1 LITCGILAALG
12 ACSSERGAP
21 AAERGAAAAGRGSGA
36 EQARGPAPRRA
47 FYYWRTTLSIGEAE
61 QKALTELSID
71 RVYVRM
77 FDVVWQDGAAR
88 LVGKLERAAGSAGE
102 LRLAWVPVVFVREEV
117 LRQLSEEQRAQL
129 AAELWRE
136 VAAIAS
142 GFPRA
147 PEELQLDCDWTDR
160 SQQAFFALAREV
172 KRQSG
177 LRLSATIRLHQV
189 KYRERTGVP
198 PVERGMLMFYN
209 MGEISAAAGAR
220 SIYDAAT
227 AERYLA
233 RLAEYPLPL
242 DVALPI
248 WSWTLHARDGR
259 VIDVLQ
265 STDPEELE
273 GQAFLERRA
282 SGGQAGGGQPS
293 DGGASGGV
301 SSEEA
306 SGGVSGGTSGGASG
320 GAKVSEATTAG
331 EELRYVA
338 KETAFFRGVLLRP
351 GDELVGEVVGPGEA
365 LAAAR
370 QVGPRLAPVAASG
383 AGSTGSASS
392 ASSATSN
399 SGGKGGAARTVALF
413 DLSERNLAR
422 HDAASLERLFQSIR

>member
-1 LITCGILAALG
+1 MTSPPRPPRPAPAPRPRANPGGRWIACGILAALC
-12 ACSSERGAP
+12 ACSSEKGAP
-21 AAERGAAAAGRGSGA
+21 AARQAAGPPP
-36 EQARGPAPRRA
+36 QRA

-77 FDVVWQDGAAR
+77 FDVVWQDGGAR

-102 LRLAWVPVVFVREEV
+102 LRLSWVPVVFVREEV
-117 LRQLSEEQRAQL
+117 LRQLPEEQRPQL
-129 AAELWRE
+129 AAEIWRE
-136 VAAIAS
+136 VAAIGA

-147 PEELQLDCDWTDR
+147 PAELQLDCDWTDR
-160 SQQAFFALAREV
+160 SQQAFFALLGEV

-177 LRLSATIRLHQV
+177 LALSATIRLHQV

-209 MGEISAAAGAR
+209 MGELSAAPGAR
-220 SIYDAAT
+220 SIYDAAA

-233 RLAEYPLPL
+233 RLGEYPLPL

-265 STDPEELE
+265 STDPGELE

-282 SGGQAGGGQPS
+282 PGRGGGRG
-293 DGGASGGV
+293 D
-301 SSEEA
+301 
-306 SGGVSGGTSGGASG
+306 
-320 GAKVSEATTAG
+320 
-331 EELRYVA
+331 ELRYAA
-338 KETAFFRGVLLRP
+338 KETAFFRGVLLRQ
-351 GDELVGEVVGPGEA
+351 GDELVGEVVGPAEA

-370 QVGPRLAPVAASG
+370 QVGPKLGPARRGTEENSESG
-383 AGSTGSASS
+383 GGGSGGRRG
-392 ASSATSN
+392 
-399 SGGKGGAARTVALF
+399 GGKGGAARTVALF